1 MPRPHRTLFAH
12 ALKLAAVAVS
22 VTPAPARAQAAPRA
36 EELTI
41 TANRLSPAVSERLHN
56 TTVIDRGALEQSGG
70 ARLDEILQQV
80 PGFGLF
86 RRQSSR
92 ASHPTTQGIS
102 LRGLGPSGAGR
113 TLILLDGVPQN
124 DPFGGW
130 VDWSRLS
137 PDALDSL
144 TITRGGG
151 AGAWGNSAMAG
162 VVRLYRR
169 AGGESGGGVRVRGD
183 SFGGYDGSATFRGGS
198 EVQVFGAA
206 QAHGGDGP
214 YLIADGQRG
223 AADVRTNNRGAWAE
237 LGANFSASGT
247 DFTAAANYSE
257 DRLINGIDIAR
268 SRTKIGEFSLGAA
281 HDGAGGTAWEAHAY
295 VRRQGFNAVFA
306 AVAADRAA
314 ATPSLDQF
322 RVPTT
327 GAGGNLLL
335 RMAPGGGV
343 SIEAG
348 ADLRHAAGAT
358 HELLTFTNGVF
369 TRERAAG
376 GRQTVAGAFAEV
388 SWDAAPGLMISG
400 SGRLDHWRQTNGY
413 RRELSTLDGSAVR
426 GDLYTDKDG
435 TVASFRAGATT
446 GLSAGWTARA
456 VAYSGFR
463 IPTLNELYRPFRV
476 GNDIT
481 EANPALAPERLFG
494 AEGGVAWESRTA
506 SWSFTVFHA
515 RLTDAVSN
523 ITVQTTP
530 GQNAA
535 RNVFVP
541 AGGVLRQRRNLER
554 VTAGGVETEAGIR
567 IFEDVEARAS
577 YLYTSPKVRKAA
589 DQPALQG
596 LRLAQVARHQGS
608 ASLSWRPT
616 GRLLARADLRMASS
630 QFDDDQNARRLRG
643 YTSLDGLIEYRVTP
657 DMTVFVSGENI
668 LGERIEAGL
677 SAAGVVTV
685 GNARVFAAGTSF
697 KF

>member
-1 MPRPHRTLFAH
+1 MAPRGLFIR
-12 ALKLAAVAVS
+12 ALKLTAVVAS
-22 VTPAPARAQAAPRA
+22 VAPAVVRAQTAPRI

-41 TANRLSPAVSERLHN
+41 TANRLPPAVSEQLHN
-56 TTVIDRGALEQSGG
+56 TTVIDRSALEQSGG

-92 ASHPTTQGIS
+92 ASHPTTQGIT

-151 AGAWGNSAMAG
+151 AGAWGNTAMAG

-169 AGGESGGGVRVRGD
+169 ADRESGGSARLRAD
-183 SFGGYDGSATFRGGS
+183 SFGGYDGSATFRGGA

-206 QAHGGDGP
+206 QGHGGDGP

-223 AADVRTNNRGAWAE
+223 AADVRTNNRGGWAE
-237 LGANFSASGT
+237 LGTTFSASDT

-257 DRLINGIDIAR
+257 DRLINGIGIAR
-268 SRTKIGEFSLGAA
+268 SRSKIGEFSLGAV
-281 HDGAGGTAWEAHAY
+281 HNVIDGTSWEAHAY

-306 AVAADRAA
+306 AVAADRNSAA
-314 ATPSLDQF
+314 PSLDQF

-327 GAGGNLLL
+327 GAGGNFLV
-335 RMAPGGGV
+335 RAAPAGAV
-343 SIEAG
+343 SVEAG
-348 ADLRHAAGAT
+348 ADVRYATGAT

-376 GRQTVAGAFAEV
+376 GKQTVAGAFAEV
-388 SWDAAPGLMISG
+388 SWNTAPGLMISG
-400 SGRLDHWRQTNGY
+400 SGRLDYWQQANGY
-413 RRELSTLDGSAVR
+413 RRELNTLDRSTVR
-426 GDLYTDKDG
+426 NDIYADKDG
-435 TVASFRAGATT
+435 TVASFRAGAT
-446 GLSAGWTARA
+446 GDLGAGWTARA

-481 EANPALAPERLFG
+481 EANPALAPERLLG
-494 AEGGVAWESRTA
+494 AEGGIAWESAMA
-506 SWSFTVFHA
+506 SWSFTLFHA

-523 ITVQTTP
+523 ITVQTAP

-535 RNVFVP
+535 LNVFVP
-541 AGGVLRQRRNLER
+541 AGGVLRQRRNLDR
-554 VTAGGVETEAGIR
+554 ITATGAETEARFRLSDEI
-567 IFEDVEARAS
+567 ELRAG
-577 YLYTSPKVRKAA
+577 YLYTAPKVRKAA
-589 DQPALQG
+589 DQPALEG
-596 LRLAQVARHQGS
+596 LRFAQVAKHQGS
-608 ASLSWRPT
+608 FSVSWRPID
-616 GRLLARADLRMASS
+616 RVLARTDVRAASS
-630 QFDDDQNARRLRG
+630 QFDDDQNSRQLRG
-643 YTSLDGLIEYRVTP
+643 YTSVDGMLEVQVTP
-657 DMTVFVSGENI
+657 AMKLFASAENM

-677 SAAGVVTV
+677 SATGLITV
-685 GNARVFAAGTSF
+685 GNARVFALGTSF
-697 KF
+697 SF

>member
-1 MPRPHRTLFAH
+1 LIR
-12 ALKLAAVAVS
+12 ALKLGAVAITV
-22 VTPAPARAQAAPRA
+22 APAAHGQAPRV

-41 TANRLSPAVSERLHN
+41 TANRLPPAVSEQLHN
-56 TTVIDRGALEQSGG
+56 TTVIDRSALEQSGG

-92 ASHPTTQGIS
+92 ASHPTTQGIT

-151 AGAWGNSAMAG
+151 AGAWGNTAMAG

-169 AGGESGGGVRVRGD
+169 ADRDSGGSVRLRGD
-183 SFGGYDGSATFRGGS
+183 SFGGTDGSATFRTGS
-198 EVQVFGAA
+198 AVQVFGAA
-206 QAHGGDGP
+206 QGHGGDGP
-214 YLIADGQRG
+214 YLIAPNQRG
-223 AADVRTNNRGAWAE
+223 AADVRTNNRGGWAE
-237 LGANFSASGT
+237 LGTNFSAGGT

-257 DRLINGIDIAR
+257 DHLINGIDIAR
-268 SRTKIGEFSLGAA
+268 SRSKIGEFSLGAT
-281 HDGAGGTAWEAHAY
+281 HNVAGGTSWEAHAY

-306 AVAADRAA
+306 AVSADRNT

-327 GAGGNLLL
+327 GAGGNLLVRL
-335 RMAPGGGV
+335 APAEDL
-343 SIEAG
+343 SLEAG
-348 ADLRHAAGAT
+348 ADVRTATGAT
-358 HELLTFTNGVF
+358 HELLTFANGVF

-376 GRQTVAGAFAEV
+376 GKQTVAGAFAEL

-400 SGRLDHWRQTNGY
+400 SGRLDYWQQTNGY
-413 RRELSTLDGSAVR
+413 RRELNTLDGSTVR
-426 GDLYTDKDG
+426 SDMYEGKDG
-435 TVASFRAGATT
+435 TVASFRAGATA
-446 GLSAGWTARA
+446 GISAGWTARA

-481 EANPALAPERLFG
+481 EANPALAPERLLG
-494 AEGGVAWESRTA
+494 AEGGLAWENQTA
-506 SWSFTVFHA
+506 SWSFTLFHA

-530 GQNAA
+530 GQNVAL
-535 RNVFVP
+535 NVFVP
-541 AGGVLRQRRNLER
+541 AGGVLRQRRNLDR
-554 VTAGGVETEAGIR
+554 IAASGIETEAGMR
-567 IFEDVEARAS
+567 LSDRVDFRVS
-577 YLYTSPKVRKAA
+577 YLYTSPKVRKAS
-589 DQPALQG
+589 DQPALEG
-596 LRLAQVARHQGS
+596 LRLAQVAKHQGS
-608 ASLSWRPT
+608 MSLSWRPLE
-616 GRLLARADLRMASS
+616 RLLARTDVRMASA
-630 QFDDDQNARRLRG
+630 QFDDDQNSRRLRG
-643 YTSLDGLIEYRVTP
+643 YTSVDGLVEYEVTP
-657 DMTVFVSGENI
+657 GMTVFVSGENI

-677 SAAGVVTV
+677 SATGVVTV
-685 GNARVFAAGTSF
+685 GNTRVFAAGTTF